1 MRASTSAARRAR
13 PARSARRRR
22 RGAEMAFTER
32 DEARQ
37 KRHRGLRPR
46 IAGTADRPRLAIYR
60 SLNQIYAQVIDDRSG
75 RTLAAASSLEAK
87 DGKPKKADAAKAVG
101 VKIAEK
107 AKAAGIEEVIFDRG
121 GYRYHGRVKA
131 LADAARSNGL

>member
-1 MRASTSAARRAR
+1 
-13 PARSARRRR
+13 
-22 RGAEMAFTER
+22 MAFTER

-37 KRHRGLRPR
+37 KRHRRLRSR
-46 IAGTADRPRLAIYR
+46 ISGTADRPRLAVYR

-87 DGKPKKADAAKAVG
+87 DGKAKRAEAAKAVG
-101 VKIAEK
+101 QKIAEK

-131 LADAARSNGL
+131 LAESAREAGLTV

>member
-1 MRASTSAARRAR
+1 
-13 PARSARRRR
+13 
-22 RGAEMAFTER
+22 MAFTER

-37 KRHRGLRPR
+37 KRHRRLRTR
-46 IAGTADRPRLAIYR
+46 IAGTADRPRLAVYR

-75 RTLAAASSLEAK
+75 RTLAAASSLF
-87 DGKPKKADAAKAVG
+87 DGGSAGAGKAGPGRTKKTDAAASVG
-101 VKIAEK
+101 AKIAEK

-131 LADAARSNGL
+131 LADAARSNGLRF

>member
-1 MRASTSAARRAR
+1 
-13 PARSARRRR
+13 
-22 RGAEMAFTER
+22 MAFTER
-32 DEARQ
+32 HEARQ
-37 KRHRGLRPR
+37 KRHRRLRAR
-46 IAGTADRPRLAIYR
+46 IAGTADRPRLAVYR

-87 DGKPKKADAAKAVG
+87 DGKAKRSEAARAVG
-101 VKIAEK
+101 ARIAEK

-131 LADAARSNGL
+131 LADAARSNGLRF

>member
-1 MRASTSAARRAR
+1 MT
-13 PARSARRRR
+13 
-22 RGAEMAFTER
+22 FTER

-37 KRHRGLRPR
+37 KRHRRLRAR
-46 IAGTADRPRLAIYR
+46 IAGTADRPRLAVYR
-60 SLNQIYAQVIDDRSG
+60 SLNQIYVQVIDDQSG

-87 DGKPKKADAAKAVG
+87 DKAKKSDAAASVG
-101 VKIAEK
+101 AKIAEK

-131 LADAARSNGL
+131 LADAARSNGLRF

>member
-1 MRASTSAARRAR
+1 
-13 PARSARRRR
+13 
-22 RGAEMAFTER
+22 MAFTER

-37 KRHRGLRPR
+37 KRHRRLRAR
-46 IAGTADRPRLAIYR
+46 IAGTADRPRLAVYR

-87 DGKPKKADAAKAVG
+87 DPKAKRSDAAKIVG
-101 VKIAEK
+101 AKIAEK

-131 LADAARSNGL
+131 LADAARSNGLRF

>member
-1 MRASTSAARRAR
+1 
-13 PARSARRRR
+13 
-22 RGAEMAFTER
+22 MAFTER

-37 KRHRGLRPR
+37 KRHRRLRAR
-46 IAGTADRPRLAIYR
+46 IAGTADRPRLAVYR

-87 DGKPKKADAAKAVG
+87 DAKAKRSDAAKIVG
-101 VKIAEK
+101 AKIAEK

-131 LADAARSNGL
+131 LADAARSNGLRF